1 MARKRRKN
9 TASAGEL
16 NLTAMID
23 VAFQL
28 LSFFVMT
35 AHPVD
40 VLSNLDVF
48 RPSPEAKQDN
58 KSPPPVLRITVA
70 AEGYLVNDVP
80 VEYASMEGFIIRM
93 AAADKTQTVLIQ
105 CDQRAYHARL
115 IAALDLCNKAGLIN
129 LSVVSTHKVEGTP
142 R

>member
-9 TASAGEL
+9 SASAGEL

-28 LSFFVMT
+28 LSFFLIT

-40 VLSNLDVF
+40 VLTNLDVF
-48 RPSPEAKQDN
+48 RPSPEAK
-58 KSPPPVLRITVA
+58 KSDSTPPPVLRISVIL
-70 AEGYLVNDVP
+70 EGYLVNDIP
-80 VEYASMEGFIIRM
+80 VEFANMEAFIHRM

-105 CDQRAYHARL
+105 CDQRAPHGNL
-115 IAALDLCNKAGLIN
+115 IKALDLCSKAGLSN
-129 LSVVSTHKVEGTP
+129 LSVVSANKVEGTP